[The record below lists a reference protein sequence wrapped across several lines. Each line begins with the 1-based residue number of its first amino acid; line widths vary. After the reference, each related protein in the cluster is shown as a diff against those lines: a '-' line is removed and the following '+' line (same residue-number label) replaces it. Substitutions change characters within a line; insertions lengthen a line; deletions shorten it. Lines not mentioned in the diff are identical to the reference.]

1 MTSELELNLGIA
13 TRFDA
18 GQSRKVDC
26 DGWFDLMQLNIPGPA
41 GCTLMEKHPLWVI
54 RRLIVS
60 ELVQLQEPAAEPSPS
75 NPIAG
80 LASANQ
86 RALDTALGAQGL
98 IFEEVVFMANEFLDR
113 TQTETHLFAEFASKL
128 AGSHSVKDWTTMY
141 RECSQHQL
149 DFIRRDC
156 DRYFRHGERVA
167 AAIFGMLNERSRLTS
182 AVADGKSEANKNIQP

>member
-1 MTSELELNLGIA
+1 
-13 TRFDA
+13 
-18 GQSRKVDC
+18 
-26 DGWFDLMQLNIPGPA
+26 MQLNVSGPVD
-41 GCTLMEKHPLWVI
+41 CTLMEKRPLWVI
-54 RRLIVS
+54 RSLIVS
-60 ELVQLQEPAAEPSPS
+60 ELVQLQEPAAEPLPS

-98 IFEEVVFMANEFLDR
+98 IFEEVVFMANELLDR
-113 TQTETHLFAEFASKL
+113 TQTETHLFAEFVSKL

-167 AAIFGMLNERSRLTS
+167 AAILGMLNERPRLTS
-182 AVADGKSEANKNIQP
+182 AVADGKSETPKNIQP

>member
-1 MTSELELNLGIA
+1 M
-13 TRFDA
+13 
-18 GQSRKVDC
+18 
-26 DGWFDLMQLNIPGPA
+26 
-41 GCTLMEKHPLWVI
+41 
-54 RRLIVS
+54 S
-60 ELVQLQEPAAEPSPS
+60 ELVQLQEPAAEPSPL

-141 RECSQHQL
+141 QECSQHQL

-156 DRYFRHGERVA
+156 DRYLRHGERVA
-167 AAIFGMLNERSRLTS
+167 AAIFGMLNPRSRVTG
-182 AVADGKSEANKNIQP
+182 AGANGKSETNKNIQP

>member
-1 MTSELELNLGIA
+1 
-13 TRFDA
+13 
-18 GQSRKVDC
+18 
-26 DGWFDLMQLNIPGPA
+26 MQLNVPGPA
-41 GCTLMEKHPLWVI
+41 GCTIMEKHPLWVI

-60 ELVQLQEPAAEPSPS
+60 ELVQLQEPAAEPLLS

-98 IFEEVVFMANEFLDR
+98 IFEEVVFMANELLDR
-113 TQTETHLFAEFASKL
+113 TQTETHLFGEFVSKL
-128 AGSHSVKDWTTMY
+128 AGSHSVKDWTTMS

-167 AAIFGMLNERSRLTS
+167 AAIFGMLNQRSR
-182 AVADGKSEANKNIQP
+182 AAGAGADGKSEANKNFQP